1 MIFVDIA
8 LGAAILALLATN
20 YRDRKLLNE
29 NKKLLGQNNTFSQ
42 YLLGE
47 GDKTDQ
53 VPHQWTEPVQDVIAV
68 SKSPVSFDRVVIAVC
83 SCKKCQMVHRY
94 VIQGHSLAKKKGL
107 MDIEGF
113 YLSGNKV
120 VNNGCVT
127 SEDDNV

>member
-68 SKSPVSFDRVVIAVC
+68 SKSPVSFDRVMLLC
-83 SCKKCQMVHRY
+83 R
-94 VIQGHSLAKKKGL
+94 G
-107 MDIEGF
+107 
-113 YLSGNKV
+113 
-120 VNNGCVT
+120 
-127 SEDDNV
+127 